1 MRGKMEFIENIFT
14 GVPANF
20 LIIAGIGVL
29 ILLVGLIK
37 KLKFVIKLGLVIAV
51 ISFLTS
57 GGLACLGI

>member
-1 MRGKMEFIENIFT
+1 MRGKMEFVESIFT

-20 LIIAGIGVL
+20 LIIAAIGVL
-29 ILLVGLIK
+29 ILFVGLVK
-37 KLKFVIKLGLVIAV
+37 KIKFVIKLGLVIAV